1 MTYHLTEAKDSTQ
14 GRQQIDTKI
23 QTTKTTPKTIP
34 KMTPIPSPTAFET
47 TPRSCF
53 LLISS
58 RQIAAEIISVKI
70 KIVPAF
76 ILLGV
81 LFSFLVPPLVNEFLT
96 PIDLTEK
103 LAHFKMSR
111 IKSMYIVTKSKDI
124 QKNSSN
130 DSR

>member
-1 MTYHLTEAKDSTQ
+1 MQQ

-34 KMTPIPSPTAFET
+34 MMTPIPSPTAFET

-58 RQIAAEIISVKI
+58 WQIAEEIISVKI

-76 ILLGV
+76 ILLGE
-81 LFSFLVPPLVNEFLT
+81 LFSFLVPPLVNEFQ
-96 PIDLTEK
+96 IMEIFN
-103 LAHFKMSR
+103 A
-111 IKSMYIVTKSKDI
+111 Y
-124 QKNSSN
+124 
-130 DSR
+130 

>member
-76 ILLGV
+76 ILLGE
-81 LFSFLVPPLVNEFLT
+81 LFSFLVPLLVNEF
-96 PIDLTEK
+96 PIMK
-103 LAHFKMSR
+103 FFNA
-111 IKSMYIVTKSKDI
+111 Y
-124 QKNSSN
+124 
-130 DSR
+130 